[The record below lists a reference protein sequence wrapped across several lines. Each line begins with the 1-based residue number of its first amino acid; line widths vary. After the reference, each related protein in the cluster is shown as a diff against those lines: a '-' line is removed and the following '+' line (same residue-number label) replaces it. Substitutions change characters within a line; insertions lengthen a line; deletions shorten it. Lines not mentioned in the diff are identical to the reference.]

1 MGRGFQGAKRR
12 PTQSE
17 EQKEPR
23 PAPRLELL
31 GFRVKAPFQWFS
43 RNVFY
48 SSSTCLFACPYI
60 LLFVLGARGH
70 LSFIQGLAKYSL
82 VMLIGLFKADKSGDT
97 FWLGGQVGDK
107 LETSLETSLAAG
119 LETSWKYGLPLL

>member
-1 MGRGFQGAKRR
+1 MTVLFALAEHTPGVLDIARLLLSIQRQA
-12 PTQSE
+12 T
-17 EQKEPR
+17 
-23 PAPRLELL
+23 PAAVCDKMPWCLEFS

-70 LSFIQGLAKYSL
+70 LSFIQDLAKYNL
-82 VMLIGLFKADKSGDT
+82 VMLIGLF
-97 FWLGGQVGDK
+97 
-107 LETSLETSLAAG
+107 
-119 LETSWKYGLPLL
+119 